1 MEIDI
6 PSVVAELTAAFEAY
20 EVAFV
25 ANDVAALTALFWAS
39 EKTIRYGGG
48 ENLYGATEIAAFR
61 QGRGAADL
69 DRELAATV
77 ITTFGQDFGTA
88 STLFRRRS
96 TGRTGRQ
103 MQSWVRLDGHWRIVA
118 AHVSL
123 LDFPFPAAAETAR

>member
-1 MEIDI
+1 MEINI
-6 PSVVAELTAAFEAY
+6 PGVVAELAAAFEAY
-20 EVAFV
+20 ERAFV
-25 ANDVAALTALFWAS
+25 ANDVAALTALFWNS
-39 EKTIRYGGG
+39 DRTIRYGGG
-48 ENLYGATEIAAFR
+48 ENLQGATEIAAFR

-69 DRELAATV
+69 DRDLARTV

-96 TGRTGRQ
+96 TGKTGRQ

-123 LDFPFPAAAETAR
+123 LDFAFPETKQPA